1 MAKRIL
7 ITKAFDDGNKKLFT
21 SSKPTYRN
29 LHSLSKEIGER
40 LGIPHKRVFYR
51 IKVWE
56 KGVGNFRINSEDVM
70 NLFFELLCLE
80 KENYIIETKKEED
93 YE

>member
-7 ITKAFDDGNKKLFT
+7 ITQAFDDGNKKLFA
-21 SSKPTYRN
+21 SSKPTYKN
-29 LHSLSKEIGER
+29 LHSLTKEIGEK
-40 LGIPHKRVFYR
+40 LGIPQKRVFYR

-56 KGVGNFRINSEDVM
+56 KGINNLRINSEAVM

-80 KENYIIETKKEED
+80 KDNYIIKEE
-93 YE
+93 